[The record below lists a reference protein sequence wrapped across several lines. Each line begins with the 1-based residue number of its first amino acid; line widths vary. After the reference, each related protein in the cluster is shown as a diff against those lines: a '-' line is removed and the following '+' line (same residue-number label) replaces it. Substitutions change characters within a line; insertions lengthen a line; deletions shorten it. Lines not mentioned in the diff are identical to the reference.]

1 MIKNFKDYLVE
12 ETKEVFFTFGRM
24 NPPTIGHGKV
34 LDTIASKARGADWKV
49 YVSHTTGPKDPLS
62 YSDKIK
68 HLRKMFPKYGRN
80 IIVDKGVKNVFDI
93 ARVLYDAGYKRI
105 NMVVG
110 QDRLREFDVL
120 LNKYNGKKARH
131 GFYNFESIK
140 VTSAGQRDPD
150 AEGVAGMSASKQRAN
165 AKDNNYQAFTLGVPR
180 SMNDTDTRK
189 LFKDVRKGL
198 GLKEQTTFKNHIDLG
213 KKDDTREAYVNG
225 TLFELGD
232 TVAIKESDEVGT
244 VTVLGANYVIVE
256 CGERKLR
263 KWLDAVQ
270 LVERQ
275 DPDIKDKKG
284 TQPAKYYAK
293 DAKGKEMSKSTKSK
307 RDAHFKKGT
316 AMDDDNPNAYKPAP
330 GDKSAKTKP
339 SKYTKDYEKMFGEN
353 AGEIGTDKLK
363 KKYTDDTPLEELFGR
378 NVDLSGSPFL
388 RNFDGV
394 VNKDVHVKVIRKWVR
409 DTNKKD
415 WETPVIYKNKN
426 KVEIKTSDAEA
437 ARRHLMNLAKGH
449 LMQFREL
456 EKLLFKMIDNKSLPR
471 GYDYRKGRTFMKAD
485 VTHDRKDLA
494 KRITEARSKRLKK

>member
-12 ETKEVFFTFGRM
+12 ETREVYFSFGRM

-34 LDTIASKARGADWKV
+34 MDTLSNKASGSDWKV
-49 YVSHTTGPKDPLS
+49 YLSHTTGPKDPLS

-110 QDRLREFDVL
+110 EDRLREFDVL

-140 VTSAGQRDPD
+140 VLSAGRRDPD

-165 AKDNNYQAFTLGVPR
+165 AKDNNYQAFTLGVPKN
-180 SMNDTDTRK
+180 MNDKDTRK
-189 LFKDVRKGL
+189 LFNDVRKGL
-198 GLKEQTTFKNHIDLG
+198 GLDEQITFKNHIDLG

-232 TVAIKESDEVGT
+232 TVVIKESDEVGT

-256 CGERKLR
+256 CGEKKLR

-275 DPDIKDKKG
+275 DSDIKDKKG
-284 TQPAKYYAK
+284 TQPARYYQK
-293 DAKGKEMSKSTKSK
+293 DARGKGMATSTKSK
-307 RDAHFKKGT
+307 RDAHFNKGK

-363 KKYTDDTPLEELFGR
+363 KKYTDDTPLEEIFGKHI
-378 NVDLSGSPFL
+378 DLSGRPFL
-388 RNFDGV
+388 SNFDGV
-394 VNKDVHVKVIRKWVR
+394 VNGDIHRKIIRRWIKDVARKKFDVTQAQKHLTDLVR
-409 DTNKKD
+409 LIGGDINS
-415 WETPVIYKNKN
+415 VQ
-426 KVEIKTSDAEA
+426 KT
-437 ARRHLMNLAKGH
+437 
-449 LMQFREL
+449 
-456 EKLLFKMIDNKSLPR
+456 LFKIFDRKALPTR
-471 GYDYRKGRTFMKAD
+471 LDYRKTRTFMKAD

-494 KRITEARSKRLKK
+494 KRITEARRRLKK

>member
-1 MIKNFKDYLVE
+1 MIKNFKDFLIE
-12 ETKEVFFTFGRM
+12 ETREVYFTFGRM

-34 LDTIASKARGADWKV
+34 LDTIASKASGSDWKV
-49 YVSHTTGPKDPLS
+49 YVSQTTGPKDPLS

-110 QDRLREFDVL
+110 EDRLREFDVL

-140 VTSAGQRDPD
+140 VLSAGRRDPD

-165 AKDNNYQAFTLGVPR
+165 AKDNNYQAFTLGVPKN
-180 SMNDTDTRK
+180 MNDKDTRK
-189 LFKDVRKGL
+189 LFNDVRKGL
-198 GLKEQTTFKNHIDLG
+198 GLDEQITFKNHIDLG

-284 TQPAKYYAK
+284 TQPAAYYAK
-293 DAKGKEMSKSTKSK
+293 DATGKGMAKSTKSK
-307 RDAHFKKGT
+307 RDAHFKKGQ

-330 GDKSAKTKP
+330 GDASATTKP
-339 SKYTKDYEKMFGEN
+339 SKFTKDYKKMFGEEHG
-353 AGEIGTDKLK
+353 AGEEGTNKLK
-363 KKYTDDTPLEELFGR
+363 KKYTDDTPLEEIFGR
-378 NVDLSGSPFL
+378 HIDLSGRPFMS
-388 RNFDGV
+388 NFDGV
-394 VNKDVHVKVIRKWVR
+394 VNGDIHRKIIRRWIKDVARKKFDATQAQKHLGGLVR
-409 DTNKKD
+409 LIGGDINS
-415 WETPVIYKNKN
+415 VQ
-426 KVEIKTSDAEA
+426 KT
-437 ARRHLMNLAKGH
+437 
-449 LMQFREL
+449 
-456 EKLLFKMIDNKSLPR
+456 LFKIFDRKALPAR
-471 GYDYRKGRTFMKAD
+471 LDYRKTRTFMKSD
-485 VTHDRKDLA
+485 VTVNKKDLA
-494 KRITEARSKRLKK
+494 KRISETRRRLKK

>member
-1 MIKNFKDYLVE
+1 MIKNFKDYLIE
-12 ETKEVFFTFGRM
+12 ETREVYFTFGRM

-34 LDTIASKARGADWKV
+34 LDTIAKKASGADWKV
-49 YVSHTTGPKDPLS
+49 YVSHSTGPKDPLS

-110 QDRLREFDVL
+110 EDRLREFDVL

-140 VTSAGQRDPD
+140 VVSAGRRDPD
-150 AEGVAGMSASKQRAN
+150 AEGVEGMSASKQRAN
-165 AKDNNYQAFTLGVPR
+165 AKDNNYQAFTLGVPKN
-180 SMNDTDTRK
+180 MNDKDTRK
-189 LFKDVRKGL
+189 LFNDVRKGL

-232 TVAIKESDEVGT
+232 TVAIKESDEIGT

-293 DAKGKEMSKSTKSK
+293 DA
-307 RDAHFKKGT
+307 
-316 AMDDDNPNAYKPAP
+316 
-330 GDKSAKTKP
+330 
-339 SKYTKDYEKMFGEN
+339 
-353 AGEIGTDKLK
+353 
-363 KKYTDDTPLEELFGR
+363 
-378 NVDLSGSPFL
+378 
-388 RNFDGV
+388 
-394 VNKDVHVKVIRKWVR
+394 
-409 DTNKKD
+409 
-415 WETPVIYKNKN
+415 
-426 KVEIKTSDAEA
+426 
-437 ARRHLMNLAKGH
+437 
-449 LMQFREL
+449 
-456 EKLLFKMIDNKSLPR
+456 
-471 GYDYRKGRTFMKAD
+471 YR
-485 VTHDRKDLA
+485 
-494 KRITEARSKRLKK
+494 

>member
-34 LDTIASKARGADWKV
+34 LDTIASKSRGSDWKV
-49 YVSHTTGPKDPLS
+49 YLSHTTGPKDPLS

-93 ARVLYDAGYKRI
+93 AKVLYDAGYKHI

-110 QDRLREFDVL
+110 EDRLREFDVL

-140 VTSAGQRDPD
+140 VVSAGQRDPD
-150 AEGVAGMSASKQRAN
+150 AEGVAGMSASKQRKN
-165 AKDNNYQAFTLGVPR
+165 ATDNNYQAFTLGVPKN
-180 SMNDTDTRK
+180 MNDKDTRK
-189 LFKDVRKGL
+189 LFNDVRKGL
-198 GLKEQTTFKNHIDLG
+198 GLDEQITFKNHIDLG

-232 TVAIKESDEVGT
+232 TVVIKESDEIGT

-256 CGERKLR
+256 CGDKKLR

-275 DPDIKDKKG
+275 DSDIKDKKG
-284 TQPAKYYAK
+284 TQPARYYQR
-293 DAKGKEMSKSTKSK
+293 DARGKGMATSTKSK
-307 RDAHFKKGT
+307 RDAHFNKGK

-363 KKYTDDTPLEELFGR
+363 KKYEDDTPLEELFGR
-378 NVDLSGSPFL
+378 NVDLSGNFFL
-388 RNFDGV
+388 SNFDGV
-394 VNKDVHVKVIRKWVR
+394 LNKDVHVKLIRKWIR

-415 WETPVIYKNKN
+415 WNPPTRSHNK
-426 KVEIKTSDAEA
+426 KEIPMKISDAET
-437 ARRHLMNLAKGH
+437 ARMHLGYLAKGSR
-449 LMQFREL
+449 MPFRTL
-456 EKLLFKMIDNKSLPR
+456 EKLLFKMIDNKTLPK
-471 GYDYRKGRTFMKAD
+471 GYDYRNKNRFMKED
-485 VTHDRKDLA
+485 VTHSRKDLA